1 MSDPV
6 LQALGPVFIGNL
18 FEAGL
23 IGIVTV
29 QAMVY
34 VQRPVSVWDKLIC
47 GALWLLTFLHLVAI
61 VDFSFG
67 SIFVHN
73 GNLARPIPWSYLL
86 AAILDL
92 LIANITQVFYGV
104 RLWRIIRRPYYRAFL
119 FTILG
124 LLLAVNLVLDVY
136 IPYRLCRTVPQIG
149 GLFDINFKWAV
160 GLAFSLTSAIDCILS
175 VTLVFTLYKST
186 KRVDWTD
193 NQFYVVLAYVVNSG
207 ALPSLFS
214 ITCPLAY
221 ILLPKSLIFLAL
233 RNILTALYFN
243 SLLAMLNAQ
252 QYLEDWGGR
261 QTKDVYIY
269 NGSGFRQRPPPSQ
282 TPKGTI
288 NEVGL
293 PLFDHQTSRL
303 KMGMNKDIPLEVN
316 VVQEAARQSDPDSK
330 GYHSSDGEISE
341 APVSH
346 LNSAKGVV

>member
-1 MSDPV
+1 MER
-6 LQALGPVFIGNL
+6 L
-18 FEAGL
+18 
-23 IGIVTV
+23 GIV
-29 QAMVY
+29 Y
-34 VQRPVSVWDKLIC
+34 
-47 GALWLLTFLHLVAI
+47 
-61 VDFSFG
+61 
-67 SIFVHN
+67 
-73 GNLARPIPWSYLL
+73 
-86 AAILDL
+86 
-92 LIANITQVFYGV
+92 
-104 RLWRIIRRPYYRAFL
+104 
-119 FTILG
+119 
-124 LLLAVNLVLDVY
+124 
-136 IPYRLCRTVPQIG
+136 
-149 GLFDINFKWAV
+149 
-160 GLAFSLTSAIDCILS
+160 
-175 VTLVFTLYKST
+175 
-186 KRVDWTD
+186 
-193 NQFYVVLAYVVNSG
+193 
-207 ALPSLFS
+207 LPSHPALK
-214 ITCPLAY
+214 Y

-269 NGSGFRQRPPPSQ
+269 NGSGFRQRPLPSQ

-293 PLFDHQTSRL
+293 PLFDHQTSRVSDFSNTSQSSSSDNPDYNLKL

>member
-1 MSDPV
+1 MSDSV

-18 FEAGL
+18 FEAGDSN
-23 IGIVTV
+23 GT
-29 QAMVY
+29 
-34 VQRPVSVWDKLIC
+34 S
-47 GALWLLTFLHLVAI
+47 HAI

-67 SIFVHN
+67 SIFIYT
-73 GNLARPIPWSYLL
+73 GNLKRPIPWNYLL

-92 LIANITQVFYGV
+92 LIANVTQIFYGV
-104 RLWRIIRRPYYRAFL
+104 RLWKIIKRPYYRAFL
-119 FTILG
+119 FIILG
-124 LLLAVNLVLDVY
+124 SLLALNLALDISHIDYVT
-136 IPYRLCRTVPQIG
+136 RCLTSG
-149 GLFDINFKWAV
+149 SLFDINFKWAV
-160 GLAFSLTSAIDCILS
+160 GLAFGLTSVIDCILS
-175 VTLVFTLYKST
+175 VTLVFTLYKTT

-214 ITCPLAY
+214 ITCPFAY
-221 ILLPKSLIFLAL
+221 IFLPNSLIFLAL
-233 RNILTALYFN
+233 RNVLTALYFN

-269 NGSGFRQRPPPSQ
+269 NGSGFRQRPLPSQ
-282 TPKGTI
+282 IPKGTI

-293 PLFDHQTSRL
+293 PLFDHQTSRVSDFLTTSQPSSSDNLDNNLKL
-303 KMGMNKDIPLEVN
+303 KMGIDNDTPLEVN

-341 APVSH
+341 MPVSH
-346 LNSAKGVV
+346 LNGTKVGIV